1 MMHASLKEHDMI
13 LFQVLHI
20 CEFPGCMHF
29 CFYGLLLLPFTV
41 DIYMVKISFI
51 RYLADYWYFSIH
63 PSHSGKTSCF
73 CWTNFILFSFFGL

>member
-1 MMHASLKEHDMI
+1 
-13 LFQVLHI
+13 
-20 CEFPGCMHF
+20 
-29 CFYGLLLLPFTV
+29 
-41 DIYMVKISFI
+41 MVKISFI